1 MGTNLLSSLPLS
13 PHDEYG
19 NWFKIKGEKGVLSS
33 DAEKSM
39 LLGWATS
46 DV

>member
-13 PHDEYG
+13 PHDECG